1 MRLQPVP
8 GVRLSPSP
16 LVDAFLHDWAK
27 VSALYPYDWS
37 QQSSYE
43 ARASFLRGGGYRG
56 DRKAVSA
63 ALYRYSQA
71 LGADE
76 LALQNAA
83 KLAEPETLTIVTG
96 QQAGLFTG
104 PAYAVYKALTAV
116 NLAKE
121 QSERLGKP
129 VVPVF
134 WMAGEDHDWAE
145 HAFVLVPTANG
156 TQRMA
161 FQESFEG
168 ERRSVGLAPIPAS
181 GRALIDELSALLPDT
196 EFKVDV
202 LGKLVDALEAPSAL
216 EDSATG
222 GAPSLVD
229 WAGRVMAWLT
239 AGTGLV
245 FLNSADPALRRIEAP
260 FLRQAI
266 ESFKAVDGALEQG
279 FERLQSLGFN
289 PTVERQAGNLN
300 LFIYV
305 DGERLPLVGDGD
317 TFWVRSREELRWT
330 KSELIALTETAPE
343 RFSTNVVLRPVVQ
356 GYLLPDLAY
365 VGGPG
370 EISYFSLYRDVFTTL
385 TSQMPIVYPRRSI
398 TLIEPP
404 IARILEKQELTLN
417 DVLYHLDERRQ
428 EFLEREDR
436 LGITERFTA
445 FRHAMQ
451 SNYEELVTSILELDP
466 TMRQFAEE
474 NRKQLFFQ
482 VQKLEEKTR
491 QQHRK
496 NCEVALRQFDRV
508 KGSLTPHGLQERAV
522 SFVPYLAKYGPELAR
537 QILPLLAQLGPTEH
551 GAIYL
556 GVEEHA

>member
-16 LVDAFLHDWAK
+16 LVDAFLHDWTK

-37 QQSSYE
+37 QQGSYQ
-43 ARASFLRGGGYRG
+43 ARADFLLGGGYRG

-63 ALYRYSQA
+63 ALTRYSEE

-83 KLAEPETLTIVTG
+83 KLAEPDTLAIVTG

-116 NLAKE
+116 HLAKE

-145 HAFVLVPTANG
+145 HAGVLVPTAAG
-156 TQRMA
+156 TQRLQ
-161 FQESFEG
+161 FHDSFEG
-168 ERRSVGLAPIPAS
+168 DRRSVGLAPVPAS

-196 EFKVDV
+196 EFKVEV
-202 LGKLVDALEAPSAL
+202 LGKLLDALEAPPAL
-216 EDSATG
+216 EPAATG
-222 GAPSLVD
+222 GQPSLVD
-229 WAGRVMAWLT
+229 WAGRTMAWLT

-245 FLNSADPALRRIEAP
+245 FLNSADPVLRRIEAP

-266 ESFKAVDGALEQG
+266 DSFSAVDAALAQG
-279 FERLQSLGFN
+279 FERMQSLGFS

-305 DGERLPLVGDGD
+305 DGERLPLVGDGEH
-317 TFWVRSREELRWT
+317 FWVRSREELRWT
-330 KSELIALTETAPE
+330 KAQLIALTEGAPE
-343 RFSTNVVLRPVVQ
+343 RFSTNVVLRPVIQ
-356 GYLLPDLAY
+356 GFLLPDLAY

-370 EISYFSLYRDVFTTL
+370 EISYFALYKEVFTTL
-385 TSQMPIVYPRRSI
+385 QSQMPVVYPRRSL
-398 TLIEPP
+398 TLVEPP
-404 IARILEKQELTLN
+404 IARILEKQDLTLT

-436 LGITERFTA
+436 LGITERFTT
-445 FRHAMQ
+445 FRTGLESQYA
-451 SNYEELVTSILELDP
+451 ELLSSILELDP

-474 NRKQLFFQ
+474 NRKHLFFQ
-482 VQKLEEKTR
+482 IQKLEEKTR

-496 NCEVALRQFDRV
+496 NCEVALRQFDRLN
-508 KGSLTPHGLQERAV
+508 GSLTPQGLQERAV
-522 SFVPYLAKYGPELAR
+522 SFVPYLAKYGPNLAR
-537 QILPLLAQLGPTEH
+537 EILPLLATLGPTEH
-551 GAIYL
+551 GALFL
-556 GVEEHA
+556 GLDEHA